1 MAVTFSLIY
10 FQTPSNQLTKLMGSL
25 DGVQTVWDDW
35 NKHRW
40 LFPDGEKSSGFPK
53 NKEGVDE
60 KTRRVSWLAKK
71 LPYVSKYIDQVIV
84 WYGNFRQVLVLIVR
98 VFGENFIK
106 SYQCHAFQAR
116 PKWPPKKWTRDVTN
130 LKFWSNVPI
139 ANIKLLTRFQVH
151 ISTSTQTLTPVM
163 QKLGV
168 VKMSN

>member
-1 MAVTFSLIY
+1 MFLKYGTDVLLYDKTSPKI
-10 FQTPSNQLTKLMGSL
+10 FQKTKRVLMKKRIES
-25 DGVQTVWDDW
+25 VDW
-35 NKHRW
+35 
-40 LFPDGEKSSGFPK
+40 LK
-53 NKEGVDE
+53 NC
-60 KTRRVSWLAKK
+60 
-71 LPYVSKYIDQVIV
+71 VSKYIDQVIV

-106 SYQCHAFQAR
+106 SYQCHALQAR
-116 PKWPPKKWTRDVTN
+116 PKLPQKKWTSDVTN

>member
-1 MAVTFSLIY
+1 MITPFWPLERLPPQSVYFLYLNNHPVTLCFWNTAQMFFSMI
-10 FQTPSNQLTKLMGSL
+10 KLLLKFSKKQRGC
-25 DGVQTVWDDW
+25 WW
-35 NKHRW
+35 
-40 LFPDGEKSSGFPK
+40 
-53 NKEGVDE
+53 

-106 SYQCHAFQAR
+106 SYQCHALQPR

-151 ISTSTQTLTPVM
+151 ISTSTQTLTTCHAKTWRGQNV
-163 QKLGV
+163 
-168 VKMSN
+168 